1 MSEELKKKMK
11 ILFLIPNLGHGGA
24 EKVLVNLV
32 NHLDREQFQITVMVL
47 YDEGVNRASLAP
59 YIEYKA
65 CFKRSFT
72 GVSHLF
78 KAFSPKQLFMM
89 ILILWFL
96 ILKGRQRELSVD
108 VMMQQQKKFVGY
120 IEP

>member
-47 YDEGVNRASLAP
+47 YDEGVNRGF
-59 YIEYKA
+59 A
-65 CFKRSFT
+65 CPLYR
-72 GVSHLF
+72 
-78 KAFSPKQLFMM
+78 
-89 ILILWFL
+89 I
-96 ILKGRQRELSVD
+96 
-108 VMMQQQKKFVGY
+108 
-120 IEP
+120 